1 MKEKTRQLIQMKIQ
15 ELEIEIQHKY
25 FALEDDSF
33 IEFHE
38 FHNLE
43 IELMKTQIELL
54 RKKM

>member
-1 MKEKTRQLIQMKIQ
+1 MKIQ

-54 RKKM
+54 RKKCNLA